1 MPWLNRVLEELRI
14 HHEEHSVP
22 PEVLSTIEEK
32 KTKATA
38 KNATVAAKSKKRKGV
53 GAFKVVAKKQKTAI
67 TAVASAV
74 SVASF
79 ASGSVRV
86 SANAKE
92 FLAENT
98 SGVPTKVTAEAEKS
112 NAAEDIGGQRME
124 AWII

>member
-38 KNATVAAKSKKRKGV
+38 KNATVAAKLKKRKGV

-67 TAVASAV
+67 TAVASVV

-86 SANAKE
+86 SAKE